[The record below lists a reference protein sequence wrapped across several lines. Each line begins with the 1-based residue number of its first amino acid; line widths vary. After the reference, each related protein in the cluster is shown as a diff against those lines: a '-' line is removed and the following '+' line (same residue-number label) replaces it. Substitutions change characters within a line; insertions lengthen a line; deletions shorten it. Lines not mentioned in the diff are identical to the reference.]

1 METLLCGRELR
12 KTYVVGAC
20 RIEVLRGVSLEVR
33 TGERVAITG
42 PSGAGKST
50 LLHAL
55 GGLDRPTSGS
65 VEFRGQE
72 VYAMSSRA
80 RSAFRARQVG
90 FVFQSY
96 HLLPELDVLEN
107 VLLPTMTAW
116 SPHRSLASR
125 RERARGLL
133 TAVGLG
139 ERLHHTPMELSGG
152 EQQRVAIV
160 RALINAPELV
170 LADEPTG
177 NLDSVT
183 GEQVLQCLFALTTA
197 QQHTLVLVTHNT
209 DLAARCDRVLRL
221 KDGLL
226 T

>member
-1 METLLCGRELR
+1 VETVLCGRDIR

-33 TGERVAITG
+33 AGERVAITG

-72 VYAMSSRA
+72 VYAMSPRT

-116 SPHRSLASR
+116 SPRRSLASR
-125 RERARGLL
+125 TARARELL
-133 TAVGLG
+133 ASVGLA

-183 GEQVLQCLFALTTA
+183 GEQVLRCLLALTTA
-197 QQHTLVLVTHNT
+197 ERHTLVLVTHNA
-209 DLAARCDRVLRL
+209 DVAARCDRVLRL
-221 KDGLL
+221 KDGVLA
-226 T
+226 